1 MGTDGEDIRM
11 VDCAFSQ
18 ICSLMGDLS
27 PRVRASAMSLLGT
40 VKVVSQRY
48 IEQALDK
55 KQKIVEADRPEV
67 EEKSG
72 SCGAFIHGLE
82 DEFLEV
88 KYCPLHLH
96 TIVDMLS
103 TYNRMYPGTN
113 CSGRSSLYFV
123 FGATEYS
130 QSLLRLYG
138 RYVQR

>member
-1 MGTDGEDIRM
+1 MKSHRFLFTCFFYSIVVGSDGEDIRM

-27 PRVRASAMSLLGT
+27 PRVRASAMSLLGSM
-40 VKVVSQRY
+40 KSVSRRY

-55 KQKIVEADRPEV
+55 KQKVIEADRPEV

-88 KYCPLHLH
+88 
-96 TIVDMLS
+96 
-103 TYNRMYPGTN
+103 
-113 CSGRSSLYFV
+113 
-123 FGATEYS
+123 
-130 QSLLRLYG
+130 
-138 RYVQR
+138 

>member
-1 MGTDGEDIRM
+1 M

-40 VKVVSQRY
+40 MKSVSRRY
-48 IEQALDK
+48 IEQGLDK
-55 KQKIVEADRPEV
+55 KQKVVETDRSEV

-88 KYCPLHLH
+88 RFEKNF
-96 TIVDMLS
+96 TRSLS
-103 TYNRMYPGTN
+103 RLFPVNKFILGEN
-113 CSGRSSLYFV
+113 SGGRSALYAFT
-123 FGATEYS
+123 GTAQYS
-130 QSLLRLYG
+130 
-138 RYVQR
+138 

>member
-1 MGTDGEDIRM
+1 MVVGLDGEDVRM
-11 VDCAFSQ
+11 VDCTFSQ

-40 VKVVSQRY
+40 MKGVSQRY

-55 KQKIVEADRPEV
+55 KRKVVEVDSAVRPEV

-88 KYCPLHLH
+88 
-96 TIVDMLS
+96 
-103 TYNRMYPGTN
+103 NRYIK
-113 CSGRSSLYFV
+113 SLIFIYI
-123 FGATEYS
+123 YI
-130 QSLLRLYG
+130 LIKILIY
-138 RYVQR
+138 

>member
-1 MGTDGEDIRM
+1 M

-40 VKVVSQRY
+40 MKSVSRRY

-55 KQKIVEADRPEV
+55 KQKVIEADRSEV

-88 KYCPLHLH
+88 LKKLF
-96 TIVDMLS
+96 
-103 TYNRMYPGTN
+103 TYIRPKSIIAYIAS
-113 CSGRSSLYFV
+113 CK
-123 FGATEYS
+123 
-130 QSLLRLYG
+130 
-138 RYVQR
+138 

>member
-1 MGTDGEDIRM
+1 M

-27 PRVRASAMSLLGT
+27 PRVRASAMSLLGAM
-40 VKVVSQRY
+40 KGVSRRY

-55 KQKIVEADRPEV
+55 KQKVVEADRPEV

-88 KYCPLHLH
+88 YIYTLYMYHNAYC
-96 TIVDMLS
+96 
-103 TYNRMYPGTN
+103 N
-113 CSGRSSLYFV
+113 SSLGMPLDHRIEMIVMF
-123 FGATEYS
+123 
-130 QSLLRLYG
+130 
-138 RYVQR
+138 

>member
-1 MGTDGEDIRM
+1 M

-40 VKVVSQRY
+40 MKSVSRRY

-55 KQKIVEADRPEV
+55 KQKVVETDRSEV

-88 KYCPLHLH
+88 CLKPFTHSLDRSVPVNKYHF
-96 TIVDMLS
+96 
-103 TYNRMYPGTN
+103 R
-113 CSGRSSLYFV
+113 
-123 FGATEYS
+123 
-130 QSLLRLYG
+130 
-138 RYVQR
+138 

>member
-1 MGTDGEDIRM
+1 MIYLKNKFLLYFFFVYSIIVGLDGEDIRM

-27 PRVRASAMSLLGT
+27 PRVRASAMSLLGSM
-40 VKVVSQRY
+40 KSVSRRY

-55 KQKIVEADRPEV
+55 KQKVVEADRPEV

-88 KYCPLHLH
+88 
-96 TIVDMLS
+96 
-103 TYNRMYPGTN
+103 
-113 CSGRSSLYFV
+113 
-123 FGATEYS
+123 
-130 QSLLRLYG
+130 
-138 RYVQR
+138 

>member
-1 MGTDGEDIRM
+1 MKFYNKFFYVSFKCYSIVVTDGEDVRM

-40 VKVVSQRY
+40 MKSVSRRY

-88 KYCPLHLH
+88 
-96 TIVDMLS
+96 
-103 TYNRMYPGTN
+103 
-113 CSGRSSLYFV
+113 
-123 FGATEYS
+123 
-130 QSLLRLYG
+130 
-138 RYVQR
+138 

>member
-1 MGTDGEDIRM
+1 M

-40 VKVVSQRY
+40 MKSVSRRY

-55 KQKIVEADRPEV
+55 KQKIADADRPEV

-88 KYCPLHLH
+88 TLPSMNVSFLL
-96 TIVDMLS
+96 
-103 TYNRMYPGTN
+103 
-113 CSGRSSLYFV
+113 LYLNNFI
-123 FGATEYS
+123 TENS
-130 QSLLRLYG
+130 FFN
-138 RYVQR
+138 